1 MLIKNRI
8 PVCFALVL
16 SISTVLS
23 VVDVI
28 ASEKRP
34 ASDLIPSI
42 AALVKVI
49 TEKHP
54 EIQSANAALQ
64 AASARLSGAKLP
76 LYNPEIEVDSER
88 LKENGDPVYTT
99 KVGISQTI
107 DWHGK
112 SSSNTRVAEEEVR
125 LYAEKLEEKRFRI
138 IGEIMNVLIR
148 YKGIQQVS
156 LLNQK
161 RVDLLRRFLNLSEQ
175 RRAAGDVGEA
185 EVFLA
190 KVALDKA
197 IMEQAPKNAELV
209 GLEGK
214 LQRLGGIVPIN
225 LPDFPGH
232 LPLLKIDEGDLTALA
247 NNHPEVRAAIL
258 NNGLFSSRVTAADS
272 NRKVDP
278 KIGLTVGRQDNKDN
292 NGTIV
297 SLNVSIPIPIRNDF
311 SSSVMVA
318 QQEKIQAENDAN
330 NTLQQV
336 IGEIDG
342 ARKRYQSLY
351 DAWRHW
357 QERGRTNLDK
367 QLELLE
373 RFWKT
378 GEIPSSDYLVQLQQI
393 IDTQISGQE
402 THGQVWASW
411 VEWLIASGRV
421 EEWLLSKN
429 EER

>member
-1 MLIKNRI
+1 MLTKNRI
-8 PVCFALVL
+8 PVCFVLVL
-16 SISTVLS
+16 SISTALS
-23 VVDVI
+23 VVNVT
-28 ASEKRP
+28 AEERP
-34 ASDLIPSI
+34 DSGLISSI
-42 AALVKVI
+42 AAFVKVI

-54 EIQSANAALQ
+54 EIQSANATLQ

-76 LYNPEIEVDSER
+76 LYNPEIEVDAER
-88 LKENGDPVYTT
+88 LKENGDSVYTT
-99 KVGISQTI
+99 KIGISQTI

-112 SSSNTRVAEEEVR
+112 ISSNTRVAEEEVR
-125 LYAEKLEEKRFRI
+125 LYAGKLEEKRFRI
-138 IGEIMNVLIR
+138 IGEIMNALIR
-148 YKGIQQVS
+148 YKGIQLVS

-161 RVDLLRRFLNLSEQ
+161 RVDLLRRFLKLSEQ

-190 KVALDKA
+190 RVALDKA
-197 IMEQAPKNAELV
+197 IMEQAPRNAELV

-214 LQRLGGIVPIN
+214 LQRLGGMVPIN
-225 LPDFPGH
+225 LPDFPDR
-232 LPLLKIDEGDLTALA
+232 LPILKIDEGDLIVLA
-247 NNHPEVRAAIL
+247 NNHPEVRAALL

-297 SLNVSIPIPIRNDF
+297 SLNLSIPIPIRNDF

-318 QQEKIQAENDAN
+318 QQEKIQAENDFN

-336 IGEIDG
+336 IGEMDG

-357 QERGRTNLDK
+357 QEGGRTNLDK

-378 GEIPSSDYLVQLQQI
+378 GEIPSSDYLVQLQQV

-402 THGQVWASW
+402 TRGQVWSSW

-421 EEWLLSKN
+421 EEWLLSKK
-429 EER
+429 EEK